1 MTKLD
6 NTILVPVHIPVKVA
20 DGTIIQCSS
29 LLSQATWSVQQCSFT
44 QDLKVLPLSSYDVI
58 LGMDWLE
65 QFSPMEVDWKFKW
78 LVIPYQGTSVL
89 LQGTSQNVPGD
100 LFIHVAVLQ
109 ESVQASLHP
118 AVAELLDQFSVI
130 FSVPTSLPP
139 VRNCDHSIPL
149 VPGARP
155 VSIRPYRYPPALK
168 DEIES

>member
-1 MTKLD
+1 
-6 NTILVPVHIPVKVA
+6 
-20 DGTIIQCSS
+20 
-29 LLSQATWSVQQCSFT
+29 
-44 QDLKVLPLSSYDVI
+44 
-58 LGMDWLE
+58 
-65 QFSPMEVDWKFKW
+65 
-78 LVIPYQGTSVL
+78 
-89 LQGTSQNVPGD
+89 
-100 LFIHVAVLQ
+100 LQ

-139 VRNCDHSIPL
+139 VRKCDHSIPL